1 MIQSICVFCGSSFGQ
16 NPRFRVE
23 AQALGRL
30 IAQQGMTVVYGG
42 GNVGLMG
49 LLADAALQE
58 GGKVIGIIPVKLF
71 EMVEQM
77 ELSELLVVKDMHERK
92 AMMQDKAD
100 AFIALPGGIG
110 TMEELFEVW
119 AWRYIGYHTK
129 PVGLLNTSGYY
140 DTLLKFL
147 GTMTDEAFMK
157 KEILDDLVVAD
168 QATEI
173 LRLILQKSAEPDTKL
188 LKLPERRFDEVRQ

>member
-1 MIQSICVFCGSSFGQ
+1 MIQSICVFCGSSFGH
-16 NPRFRVE
+16 NPRFSDE
-23 AQALGRL
+23 ARALGTL
-30 IAQQGMTVVYGG
+30 IGQQGLTLVYGG

-49 LLADAALQE
+49 LLAEAAMKE
-58 GGKVIGIIPVKLF
+58 GGTVIGIIPVKLF

-129 PVGLLNTSGYY
+129 PVGLLNTDGYY
-140 DTLLKFL
+140 NTLLEFL
-147 GTMTDEAFMK
+147 QKMTSEGFMK
-157 KEILDDLVVAD
+157 NEILEDLAVATK
-168 QATEI
+168 APEI
-173 LRLILQKSAEPDTKL
+173 LKLILQKSVEPVRNL
-188 LKLPERRFDEVRQ
+188 LKLPERRAP

>member
-16 NPRFRVE
+16 NPRFSDE
-23 AQALGRL
+23 ARALGTL
-30 IAQQGMTVVYGG
+30 IGQQGLTLVYGG

-49 LLADAALQE
+49 LLAEAAMKE
-58 GGKVIGIIPVKLF
+58 GGTVIGIIPVKLF
-71 EMVEQM
+71 EMVEHM

-129 PVGLLNTSGYY
+129 PVGLLNTAGYY
-140 DTLLKFL
+140 DTLLEFL
-147 GTMTDEAFMK
+147 HTMTNEGFMK
-157 KEILDDLVVAD
+157 KEIFEDLAVAD
-168 QATEI
+168 KASEI
-173 LRLILQKSAEPDTKL
+173 LNLILQKSTEPDRNL
-188 LKLPERRFDEVRQ
+188 LKLPERRVQ

>member
-1 MIQSICVFCGSSFGQ
+1 MIQSICVFCGSSFGR
-16 NPRFRVE
+16 NPRFSDE
-23 AQALGRL
+23 ARALGTL
-30 IAQQGMTVVYGG
+30 IGQQGLTLVYGG

-49 LLADAALQE
+49 LLAEAAMKE

-129 PVGLLNTSGYY
+129 PVGLLNTDGYY
-140 DTLLKFL
+140 DTLLEFL
-147 GTMTDEAFMK
+147 RTMTHEGFMK
-157 KEILDDLVVAD
+157 KEILDDLAVAD
-168 QATEI
+168 KASGI
-173 LRLILQKSAEPDTKL
+173 LKLILQKSAEEPDKNL
-188 LKLPERRFDEVRQ
+188 LKLPERRVQKT